1 MMNWRGPLFFLARF
15 TYACF
20 FLITSIYC
28 LLAYIPFTYQQVHVG
43 ELLPRLTAFVR
54 IHPYVYW
61 AVLAV
66 VAPTLVPDLKKTR
79 ATTIGFFLA
88 MAAAGIALVVHPV
101 LRNLGN
107 NITSVYWC
115 LAALLPLLWVAVIDW
130 MGHAGAVRWSEAE
143 TNEGRRLFHSSW
155 RSALYLASLYAL
167 VLYLRGLVAHS
178 MHFSA
183 KQWAWALAWS
193 GLSHLLFFLAMFIVL
208 NLVLEVT
215 GLLARKGLA
224 EFLGGAAVAA
234 GLLWLVF
241 RALIFPP
248 LSFLGWLA
256 NGVAAALAVTLVAF
270 ATGISVRLARLDDKL
285 ESGLALLMLPL
296 RFLRGLPT
304 WARLAFFVGLAGATY
319 YLASTT
325 ARLDWEYLLQKLAV
339 LLVWTLAFAGFYS
352 MQRPGD
358 GKQGLGV
365 LYGTAVA
372 VLAVYL
378 GLVTWQPRETENGA
392 AASEA
397 ATTVNNY
404 ANYDV
409 SFRLVDELL
418 SGPGAKAWGEPD
430 EGSFYTFLA
439 ENTHIARS
447 RQVAPVDIQLVETLQ
462 ATSGEKPYIFIF
474 VIDSL
479 RRDYLGAYNPAVT
492 FTPAFDAFAK
502 ESVVMQ
508 NAFTH
513 YGGTGLSEPSIWVGG
528 MMLHKQYVTPFVPMN
543 TLKKLLNAENYDSY
557 VSKDTILET
566 VLGPSPE
573 IHELDAHLATMYY
586 DFCHTLGEVTA
597 TLATRTDPRPVFVYT
612 QPQNIHVSVIDR
624 EGRSVPPGASFAP
637 GFDPPY
643 ASRVARL
650 DGCFGEFISNLKKAG
665 KYDNSIIIVTSDHGD
680 SLGERGRWGHAYI
693 IYPEIVR
700 VPLLVHLPPAIQAGL
715 VWDPQ
720 AAAFLTDIT
729 PSLYYLLGHQP
740 IIPNPM
746 FGRPLFTETMAEQ
759 RQYDQEAYLVV
770 SSYAPVYGEL
780 TRNGRYLYVADAV
793 NYKDSYYDLNGDLG
807 QASLP
812 VTDQLRAQQR
822 GMIRTQVESVARF
835 YSLK

>member
-1 MMNWRGPLFFLARF
+1 MKWRGPLFFLARF

-28 LLAYIPFTYQQVHVG
+28 LLTYVPFTYQQVHVG

-54 IHPYVYW
+54 IHPYVFW
-61 AVLAV
+61 LALAV
-66 VAPTLVPDLKKTR
+66 VAPTLVPDLKKSR
-79 ATTIGFFLA
+79 VVTIGFFVV
-88 MAAAGIALVVHPV
+88 MAGAGVALVVHPV

-107 NITSVYWC
+107 NITSIYWC
-115 LAALLPLLWVAVIDW
+115 LAALLPLLWVAFIDW
-130 MGHAGAVRWSEAE
+130 TGHAEAVPWSPLE
-143 TNEGRRLFHSSW
+143 TSESRRLFQSAW
-155 RSALYLASLYAL
+155 RSALYLAALYAL
-167 VLYLRGLVAHS
+167 VLYVRGLVAHS

-208 NLVLEVT
+208 DLMLGLA
-215 GLLARKGLA
+215 GLLTNKRPA
-224 EFLGGAAVAA
+224 EFLGGAVVAA
-234 GLLWLVF
+234 GLVWLVF
-241 RALIFPP
+241 RSLIFPP
-248 LSFLGWLA
+248 LSFHGWLA
-256 NGVAAALAVTLVAF
+256 NGVAAALAVVLVAF
-270 ATGISVRLARLDDKL
+270 ATGISVRLARADDKL

-296 RFLRGLPT
+296 RFLHDLPA
-304 WARLAFFVGLAGATY
+304 WARPAFFVGLAGATY
-319 YLASTT
+319 YLATTT

-352 MQRPGD
+352 MQRAAD
-358 GKQGLGV
+358 EKRGLGL
-365 LYGTAVA
+365 LYGIAVA
-372 VLAVYL
+372 VLAAYL
-378 GLVTWQPRETENGA
+378 GLVMWQPRETEDGT
-392 AASEA
+392 A
-397 ATTVNNY
+397 ATEAGTMVDNY

-409 SFRLVDELL
+409 SFRMVDELL
-418 SGPGAKAWGEPD
+418 SGPGAKAWGEPG
-430 EGSFYTFLA
+430 EGSFYTFLV

-447 RQVAPVDIQLVETLQ
+447 RQVSPVDIQLVERLQ
-462 ATSGEKPYIFIF
+462 PTAGEKPDIFIF

-502 ESVVMQ
+502 DSVVMQ

-543 TLKKLLNAENYDSY
+543 TLKKLLDAENYDGY

-566 VLGPSPE
+566 VLGQSPE

-597 TLATRTDPRPVFVYT
+597 TLGTRNDPRPVFVYT

-624 EGRSVPPGASFAP
+624 EGRSVPPGASFP
-637 GFDPPY
+637 PDFDPPY
-643 ASRVARL
+643 ASRVAHL

-665 KYDNSIIIVTSDHGD
+665 KYDNSIIVLTSDHGD
-680 SLGERGRWGHAYI
+680 SLGERGRWGHAYVI
-693 IYPEIVR
+693 FPEIVR
-700 VPLLVHLPPAIQAGL
+700 VPLLVHLPPAIKARL
-715 VWDPQ
+715 AYDPQ
-720 AAAFLTDIT
+720 TVAFLTDIT
-729 PSLYYLLGHQP
+729 PSLYYLLGQRP
-740 IIPNPM
+740 IVYNPL
-746 FGRPLFTETMAEQ
+746 FGRPLFTETLGEQ
-759 RQYDQEAYLVV
+759 QQYEQDAYLVA

-780 TRNGRYLYVADAV
+780 TSNGRYLYVADAV

-807 QASLP
+807 AASLP
-812 VTDQLRAQQR
+812 ITDQLRAQQR
-822 GMIRTQVESVARF
+822 GMIRGQVEAIARF
-835 YSLK
+835 YKLR